1 MSIMICHLLSRTNL
15 IRETMSSTEIIK
27 KNLAVYDVT
36 IASLDEAYVTEIK
49 ISVEVLILHLS
60 KGSAL

>member
-1 MSIMICHLLSRTNL
+1 MICHLLSRTNL